1 MLHLDKVSVGGL
13 DMVNVDV
20 FAKRLKVINWRLAEL
35 YEGANVPASQQPDFL
50 LPTAFKELGT
60 ASEELQVAVE
70 EMYQQSEELALT
82 RLQVEVERKRYQEL
96 FEFMPNA
103 YLITDA
109 QGKIQE
115 ANRAAARLLNLEL
128 SYLRDKLLINFIP
141 LQERSAFRF
150 KLNQLQQRNLVQN
163 WTVGIQP
170 RNSECIEADV
180 TVDAVCDH
188 ENRVVSLRWVLREL
202 PKPQPSQKAFSRNSH
217 NLFQD
222 RPLHSYSKGEIIPLS
237 PTCVWVVAQGV
248 VKLNTM
254 SETGDEVLMGL
265 AGPSMPFGSTMTSL
279 PTYQATALSETVKLV
294 SFSPAEISACSFL
307 SQMLLPQISQRLRQ
321 TELLLAISGKRQVK
335 ERLHHLLQLL
345 KQEIG
350 APVAQGTRLSV
361 RLTHQDL
368 ADACCTTRVTIT
380 RLLGQLQKQG
390 MITFDAKHHLIV
402 RDH

>member
-1 MLHLDKVSVGGL
+1 
-13 DMVNVDV
+13 MVNVDA
-20 FAKRLKVINWRLAEL
+20 FAKRLQGINWRLTEL
-35 YEGANVPASQQPDFL
+35 YEGANVPLSQQPDFL

-70 EMYQQSEELALT
+70 ELYQQSEELALT
-82 RLQVEVERKRYQEL
+82 RSQVEVERKRYQEL

-115 ANRAAARLLNLEL
+115 ANRAAARLLNIEL

-141 LQERSAFRF
+141 LQERSTFRF
-150 KLNQLQQRNLVQN
+150 KLNQLQQRNVVQN

-170 RNSECIEADV
+170 RNSECIETDV
-180 TVDAVCDH
+180 TIDAAFDP
-188 ENRVVSLRWVLREL
+188 EDRVVSLRWILREL
-202 PKPQPSQKAFSRNSH
+202 PKPQPSQMAFSRNNH
-217 NLFQD
+217 NLNLFQD

-237 PTCVWVVAQGV
+237 PSCLWVVAQGV

-254 SETGDEVLMGL
+254 SEMGDEVLMGL
-265 AGPSMPFGSTMTSL
+265 AGPSMPFGSTLTSL

-294 SFSPAEISACSFL
+294 SFSPAEISDCSHL
-307 SQMLLPQISQRLRQ
+307 SQTLLPQISQRLRQ

-350 APVAQGTRLSV
+350 VPVAQGARLSV

-390 MITFDAKHHLIV
+390 IITFDAKHHLII
-402 RDH
+402 RDK

>member
-1 MLHLDKVSVGGL
+1 
-13 DMVNVDV
+13 MVNVDA
-20 FAKRLKVINWRLAEL
+20 FAKRLQGINWRLAEL
-35 YEGANVPASQQPDFL
+35 YEGANVPLSQQPDFL

-70 EMYQQSEELALT
+70 ELYQQSEELALT
-82 RLQVEVERKRYQEL
+82 RSQVEVERKRYQEL

-115 ANRAAARLLNLEL
+115 ANRAAARLLNIEL

-141 LQERSAFRF
+141 LQERSTFRF
-150 KLNQLQQRNLVQN
+150 KLNQLQQRNVVQN

-170 RNSECIEADV
+170 RNSECIEVDV
-180 TVDAVCDH
+180 TIDAVFDP
-188 ENRVVSLRWVLREL
+188 EGRVVSLRWILREL
-202 PKPQPSQKAFSRNSH
+202 PNPQPSQMAFSRNNH
-217 NLFQD
+217 NLNLFQD
-222 RPLHSYSKGEIIPLS
+222 RPLHSYSKGELIPLS
-237 PTCVWVVAQGV
+237 PCCLWVVAQGV

-254 SETGDEVLMGL
+254 SEMGDEVLMGL
-265 AGPSMPFGSTMTSL
+265 AGPSMPFGSTLTSL

-294 SFSPAEISACSFL
+294 SFSPAEISACAYL
-307 SQMLLPQISQRLRQ
+307 SQTLLPQISQRLRQ

-350 APVAQGTRLSV
+350 VPVAQGARLSV

-390 MITFDAKHHLIV
+390 IITFDAKHHLMI
-402 RDH
+402 RDK

>member
-1 MLHLDKVSVGGL
+1 MLHLDKVNVGGL

-20 FAKRLKVINWRLAEL
+20 FAKRLQVINWRLAEL
-35 YEGANVPASQQPDFL
+35 YEGANVPVSQQPDFL

-70 EMYQQSEELALT
+70 QMYQQSEELAFT
-82 RLQVEVERKRYQEL
+82 RLQVEAERKRYQEL

-115 ANRAAARLLNLEL
+115 ANRAAARLLNIEP

-141 LQERSAFRF
+141 IQERSTFRF
-150 KLNQLQQRNLVQN
+150 KLNQLQQRNMVQN
-163 WTVGIQP
+163 WTSGLQP

-188 ENRVVSLRWVLREL
+188 EHRVVSLRWILREL
-202 PKPQPSQKAFSRNSH
+202 PKHQLSQKAFSRNSH

-265 AGPSMPFGSTMTSL
+265 AGPSMPFGSTLTSL
-279 PTYQATALSETVKLV
+279 PTYQATAFSETVKLV
-294 SFSPAEISACSFL
+294 SFSPAEISACSHL
-307 SQMLLPQISQRLRQ
+307 SQTLLPRISQRLRQ

-345 KQEIG
+345 KLEIG

-390 MITFDAKHHLIV
+390 IITFDAKHHLIV
-402 RDH
+402 REK